1 WGALF
6 RRKTRTIFTLISILA
21 AFLLFGLLNAV
32 RVAFTSGSNSLAG
45 NERLV
50 VASRFSIM
58 TGLPESLKA
67 RIAAIPGV
75 QGIGHEN
82 WFGGVYQD
90 PKKVFRILIN
100 AAE

>member
-1 WGALF
+1 MPVASCS
-6 RRKTRTIFTLISILA
+6 TPTTC
-21 AFLLFGLLNAV
+21 AFSSARAPSGCV

-58 TGLPESLKA
+58 TGLPESLKT

-75 QGIGHEN
+75 EGVGHEN

-90 PKKVFRILIN
+90 PKNFVFSF
-100 AAE
+100 